1 MAKPVRRIYKFY
13 KLMAEQYGKSKATFL
28 LYTLLRLII
37 IAIIVMSIIRGNF
50 EHIWQC
56 VLALILFC
64 LPPFFE
70 RTIKADLPALF
81 EIVILLFIFA
91 FFILGEVFS
100 FMGTIP
106 WWDTMLHTFYGF
118 IFAAFS
124 FSLVDVLND
133 DQNLKFKLSPFYL
146 CLTTVSITLF
156 FGVLWEFFEYFADHF
171 LGKDMQKDWL
181 VDSFN
186 STYLDPGDGMTP
198 IVVDK
203 IESTI
208 INLVGGEQVIID
220 GYLDLGIIDTM
231 KDLFVAFVGA
241 VVFCFFLVAYLKSK
255 GENKFASM
263 LIPVKR
269 NWEENPPA
277 PSDKLAKQITELE
290 NQLSILKKQENI
302 EKEKEII
309 EFRQNNKAKRED
321 KRLSRKAKRKSKKE

>member
-1 MAKPVRRIYKFY
+1 
-13 KLMAEQYGKSKATFL
+13 MAEQYGESKITFV
-28 LYTLLRLII
+28 LYMLLRLII
-37 IAIIVMSIIRGNF
+37 IAVIVMAIIRGDY

-56 VLALILFC
+56 VLALVMFR

-100 FMGTIP
+100 FMALVP

-124 FSLVDVLND
+124 FSLIDVLND
-133 DQNLKFKLSPFYL
+133 DKNLKFKLSPFYL
-146 CLTTVSITLF
+146 CLSSISITIF

-181 VDSFN
+181 VTSFN
-186 STYLDPGDGMTP
+186 STYFDPGNGMTP
-198 IVVDK
+198 YVVSDIK
-203 IESTI
+203 STI
-208 INLVGGEQVIID
+208 INYANDQQIVLN
-220 GYLDLGIIDTM
+220 GYLDIGIIDTM
-231 KDLFVAFVGA
+231 KDLFVAFIGA
-241 VVFCFFLVAYLKSK
+241 LVFCIFLVAYLKTK
-255 GENKFASM
+255 GKNKFAAM

-269 NWEENPPA
+269 NWNEEPPA
-277 PSDKLAKQITELE
+277 PSDKLAKQIADLE
-290 NQLSILKKQENI
+290 NQLVILRAQ

-309 EFRQNNKAKRED
+309 EFREEKKVQKAE
-321 KRLSRKAKRKSKKE
+321 RKSAKKEKKDNKKE

>member
-13 KLMAEQYGKSKATFL
+13 KLTAEQYGESKITFV
-28 LYTLLRLII
+28 LYMLLRLII
-37 IAIIVMSIIRGNF
+37 IAVIVMAIIRGDY

-56 VLALILFC
+56 VLALVMFC

-100 FMGTIP
+100 FMALVP

-124 FSLVDVLND
+124 FSLIDVLND
-133 DQNLKFKLSPFYL
+133 DKNLKFKLSPFYL
-146 CLTTVSITLF
+146 CLSSISITIF

-181 VDSFN
+181 VTSFN
-186 STYLDPGDGMTP
+186 STYLDPGNGMTP
-198 IVVDK
+198 YVVSDIK
-203 IESTI
+203 STI
-208 INLVGGEQVIID
+208 INYANDQQIVLN
-220 GYLDLGIIDTM
+220 GYLDIGIIDTM
-231 KDLFVAFVGA
+231 KDLFVAFIGA
-241 VVFCFFLVAYLKSK
+241 LVFCIFLVAYLKTK
-255 GENKFASM
+255 GKNKFAAM

-269 NWEENPPA
+269 NWNEEPPA
-277 PSDKLAKQITELE
+277 PSDKLAKQIADLE
-290 NQLSILKKQENI
+290 NQLVVLRAQ

-309 EFRQNNKAKRED
+309 EFRKEKKSQKAE
-321 KRLSRKAKRKSKKE
+321 RKSAKKEKKDSKKE

>member
-13 KLMAEQYGKSKATFL
+13 KLMAEQYGESKITFV
-28 LYTLLRLII
+28 LYMLLRLII
-37 IAIIVMSIIRGNF
+37 IAVIVMAIIRGDY

-56 VLALILFC
+56 VLALVMFC

-100 FMGTIP
+100 FMALVP

-124 FSLVDVLND
+124 FSLIDVLND
-133 DQNLKFKLSPFYL
+133 DKNLKFKLSPFYL
-146 CLTTVSITLF
+146 CLSSISITIF

-181 VDSFN
+181 VTSFN
-186 STYLDPGDGMTP
+186 STYLDPGNGMTP
-198 IVVDK
+198 YVVSDIK
-203 IESTI
+203 STI
-208 INLVGGEQVIID
+208 INYANDQQIVLN
-220 GYLDLGIIDTM
+220 GYLDIGIIDTM
-231 KDLFVAFVGA
+231 KDLFVAFIGA
-241 VVFCFFLVAYLKSK
+241 LVFCIFLVAYLKSK
-255 GENKFASM
+255 GKNKFAAM

-269 NWEENPPA
+269 NWNEEPPA
-277 PSDKLAKQITELE
+277 PSDKLAKQIADLE
-290 NQLSILKKQENI
+290 NQLVVLRAQ

-309 EFRQNNKAKRED
+309 EFRKEKKAQ
-321 KRLSRKAKRKSKKE
+321 KAERKSAKQEKKDNKKE

>member
-13 KLMAEQYGKSKATFL
+13 KLMAEQYGESKITFV
-28 LYTLLRLII
+28 LYMLLRLII
-37 IAIIVMSIIRGNF
+37 IAVIVMAIIRGDY

-56 VLALILFC
+56 VLALVMFC

-100 FMGTIP
+100 FMALVP

-124 FSLVDVLND
+124 FSLIDVLND
-133 DQNLKFKLSPFYL
+133 DKNLKFKLSPFYL
-146 CLTTVSITLF
+146 CLSSISITIF

-181 VDSFN
+181 VTSFN
-186 STYLDPGDGMTP
+186 STYLDPGNGMTP
-198 IVVDK
+198 YVVSDIK
-203 IESTI
+203 STI
-208 INLVGGEQVIID
+208 INYANDQQIVLN
-220 GYLDLGIIDTM
+220 GYLDIGIIDTM
-231 KDLFVAFVGA
+231 KDLFVAFIGA
-241 VVFCFFLVAYLKSK
+241 LVFCIFLVAYLKTK
-255 GENKFASM
+255 GKNKFAAM

-269 NWEENPPA
+269 NWNEEPPA
-277 PSDKLAKQITELE
+277 PSDKLAKQIADLE
-290 NQLSILKKQENI
+290 NQLVVLRAQ

-309 EFRQNNKAKRED
+309 EFRKEKKSQKAE
-321 KRLSRKAKRKSKKE
+321 RKSAKKEKKDSKKE

>member
-13 KLMAEQYGKSKATFL
+13 KLMAEQYGESKITFV
-28 LYTLLRLII
+28 LYMLLRLII
-37 IAIIVMSIIRGNF
+37 IAVIVMAIIRGDY

-56 VLALILFC
+56 VLALVMFC

-100 FMGTIP
+100 FMALVP

-124 FSLVDVLND
+124 FSLIDVLND
-133 DQNLKFKLSPFYL
+133 DKNLKFKLSPFYL
-146 CLTTVSITLF
+146 CLSSISITIF

-181 VDSFN
+181 VTSFN
-186 STYLDPGDGMTP
+186 STYLDPGNGMTP
-198 IVVDK
+198 YVVSDIK
-203 IESTI
+203 STI
-208 INLVGGEQVIID
+208 INYANDQQIVLN
-220 GYLDLGIIDTM
+220 GYLDIGIIDTM
-231 KDLFVAFVGA
+231 KDLFVAFIGA
-241 VVFCFFLVAYLKSK
+241 LVFCIFLVAYLKSK
-255 GENKFASM
+255 GKNKFAAM

-269 NWEENPPA
+269 NWNEEPPA
-277 PSDKLAKQITELE
+277 PSDKLAKQIADLE
-290 NQLSILKKQENI
+290 NQLVVLRAQ

-309 EFRQNNKAKRED
+309 EFRKEKKAQ
-321 KRLSRKAKRKSKKE
+321 KAERVSAKQEKKGNKKE

>member
-13 KLMAEQYGKSKATFL
+13 KLMAEQYGESRITFV
-28 LYTLLRLII
+28 LYMLLRLII
-37 IAIIVMSIIRGNF
+37 IAVIVMAIIRGDY

-56 VLALILFC
+56 VLALVMFC

-100 FMGTIP
+100 FMALVP

-124 FSLVDVLND
+124 FSLIDVLND
-133 DQNLKFKLSPFYL
+133 DKNLKFKLSPFYL
-146 CLTTVSITLF
+146 CLSSISITIF

-181 VDSFN
+181 VTSFN
-186 STYLDPGDGMTP
+186 STYLDPGNGMTP
-198 IVVDK
+198 YVVSDIK
-203 IESTI
+203 STI
-208 INLVGGEQVIID
+208 INYANDQQIVLN
-220 GYLDLGIIDTM
+220 GYLDIGIIDTM
-231 KDLFVAFVGA
+231 KDLFVAFIGA
-241 VVFCFFLVAYLKSK
+241 LVFCIFLVAYLKSK
-255 GENKFASM
+255 GKNKFAAM

-269 NWEENPPA
+269 NWNEEPPA
-277 PSDKLAKQITELE
+277 PSDKLAKQIADLE
-290 NQLSILKKQENI
+290 NQLVVLRAQ
-302 EKEKEII
+302 EKEK
-309 EFRQNNKAKRED
+309 
-321 KRLSRKAKRKSKKE
+321 

>member
-13 KLMAEQYGKSKATFL
+13 KLMAEQYGESKITFV
-28 LYTLLRLII
+28 LYMLLRLII
-37 IAIIVMSIIRGNF
+37 IAVIVMAIIRGDY

-56 VLALILFC
+56 VLALVMFC

-100 FMGTIP
+100 FMALVP

-124 FSLVDVLND
+124 FSLIDVLND
-133 DQNLKFKLSPFYL
+133 DKNLKFKLSPFYL
-146 CLTTVSITLF
+146 CLSSISITIF

-181 VDSFN
+181 VNSFN
-186 STYLDPGDGMTP
+186 STYLDPGNGMTP
-198 IVVDK
+198 YVVSDIK
-203 IESTI
+203 STI
-208 INLVGGEQVIID
+208 INYANDQQIVIN
-220 GYLDLGIIDTM
+220 GYLDIGIIDTM
-231 KDLFVAFVGA
+231 KDLFVAFIGA
-241 VVFCFFLVAYLKSK
+241 LVFCIFLVAYLKSK
-255 GENKFASM
+255 GKNKFAAM

-269 NWEENPPA
+269 NWNEEPPA
-277 PSDKLAKQITELE
+277 PSDKLAKQIADLE
-290 NQLSILKKQENI
+290 NQLVVLRAQ

-309 EFRQNNKAKRED
+309 EFRKEKKAQ
-321 KRLSRKAKRKSKKE
+321 KAERKSAKQEKKDNKKE

>member
-13 KLMAEQYGKSKATFL
+13 KLMAEQYGESKITFV
-28 LYTLLRLII
+28 LYMLLRLII
-37 IAIIVMSIIRGNF
+37 IAVIVMAIIRGDY

-56 VLALILFC
+56 VLALVMFC

-81 EIVILLFIFA
+81 EIIILLFIFA

-100 FMGTIP
+100 FMALVP

-124 FSLVDVLND
+124 FSLIDVLND
-133 DQNLKFKLSPFYL
+133 DKNLKFKLSPFYL
-146 CLTTVSITLF
+146 CLSSISITIF

-181 VDSFN
+181 VTSFN
-186 STYLDPGDGMTP
+186 STYLDPGNGMTP
-198 IVVDK
+198 YVVSDIK
-203 IESTI
+203 STI
-208 INLVGGEQVIID
+208 INYANDQQIVLN
-220 GYLDLGIIDTM
+220 GYLDIGIIDTM
-231 KDLFVAFVGA
+231 KDLFVAFIGA
-241 VVFCFFLVAYLKSK
+241 LVFCIFLVAYLKSK
-255 GENKFASM
+255 GKNKFAAM

-269 NWEENPPA
+269 NWNEEPPA
-277 PSDKLAKQITELE
+277 PSDKLAKQIADLE
-290 NQLSILKKQENI
+290 NQLVVLRAQ

-309 EFRQNNKAKRED
+309 EFRKEKKAQ
-321 KRLSRKAKRKSKKE
+321 KAERKSAKQEKKDNKKE

>member
-13 KLMAEQYGKSKATFL
+13 KLMAEQYGESKITFV
-28 LYTLLRLII
+28 LYMLLRLII
-37 IAIIVMSIIRGNF
+37 IAVIVMAIIRGDY

-56 VLALILFC
+56 VLALVMFC

-100 FMGTIP
+100 FMALVP

-124 FSLVDVLND
+124 FSLIDVLND
-133 DQNLKFKLSPFYL
+133 DKNLKFKLSPFYL
-146 CLTTVSITLF
+146 CLSSISITIF

-181 VDSFN
+181 VTSFN
-186 STYLDPGDGMTP
+186 STYLDPGNGMTP
-198 IVVDK
+198 YVVSDIK
-203 IESTI
+203 STI
-208 INLVGGEQVIID
+208 INYANDQQIVLN
-220 GYLDLGIIDTM
+220 GYLDIGIIDTM
-231 KDLFVAFVGA
+231 KDLFVAFIGA
-241 VVFCFFLVAYLKSK
+241 LVFCIFLVAYLKTK
-255 GENKFASM
+255 GKNKFAAM

-269 NWEENPPA
+269 NWNEEPPA
-277 PSDKLAKQITELE
+277 PSDKLAKQIADLE
-290 NQLSILKKQENI
+290 NQLVVLRAQ

-309 EFRQNNKAKRED
+309 EFRKEKKAQ
-321 KRLSRKAKRKSKKE
+321 KAERVSAKQEKKGNKKE